1 MPAIHIRP
9 ASESDTALILRFIR
23 ELAIYE
29 RAEHEVL
36 ANEDDLRATLFGSG
50 PAHALIG
57 SVGDVDAGFAVYF
70 FNYSTWQGR
79 KGLYLED
86 LYVTPVYRK
95 MGAGKALLQH
105 LARMAVAEGCGR
117 FEWSVLDWNEP
128 ALEFYRAIGASP
140 MNEWVRH
147 RLAGTALVEFAGVGG
162 GSGGGSVT
170 NQQLNQSSN
179 GSYAP

>member
-1 MPAIHIRP
+1 MPAIDIRP
-9 ASESDTALILRFIR
+9 AHETDTPLILHFIR

-36 ANEDDLRATLFGSG
+36 ATEEHIRATLFGSG
-50 PAHALIG
+50 PAQALICNSDG
-57 SVGDVDAGFAVYF
+57 VDVGFAVYF

-86 LYVTPVYRK
+86 LYVTPAHRNT
-95 MGAGKALLQH
+95 GAGKALLQH

-128 ALEFYRAIGASP
+128 ALQFYRSIGALP
-140 MNEWVRH
+140 MNEWVRY
-147 RLAGTALVEFAGVGG
+147 RLAGPALTEFAGANI
-162 GSGGGSVT
+162 SR
-170 NQQLNQSSN
+170 
-179 GSYAP
+179 A